1 MMKDFMIKIKVN
13 EFIRNFL
20 FLLIA
25 VFSLASCASSRIA
38 GDKSPYFFIQL
49 SDPQLGFYPDSLEKE
64 IALYEKAVKEINRL
78 KPDFVVITGD
88 LVNKERDENQLSEF
102 KRITSNIDK
111 KIPVYLTPGNHD
123 VGNSPTQED
132 IDFYESIYGYD
143 KFSFEHKN
151 SRFIGI
157 NSNLIKA
164 NTPGL
169 ESAQYDWLEKELAKG
184 QQSDHIIIFCHH
196 SFFISKPNEPEQYF
210 NIGIKTRDK
219 YLTLFKKYDVTAV
232 FAGHYHRN
240 GYGKYGNMEM
250 VTTSAIGEPLGKDP
264 PGFRVVKVY
273 KNKIEH
279 PYYSLDSMPGRIDL
293 SK

>member
-1 MMKDFMIKIKVN
+1 MNYKIKIIMN
-13 EFIRNFL
+13 EFIRNIL
-20 FLLIA
+20 FLLIIS
-25 VFSLASCASSRIA
+25 FFLSSCASSRIA
-38 GDKSPYFFIQL
+38 KDSPPFFFIQL
-49 SDPQLGFYPDSLEKE
+49 SDPQLGFYPDSIKKE
-64 IALYEKAVKEINRL
+64 IALYEKAVEEINRL

-88 LVNKERDENQLSEF
+88 LVHVERDEKQLSEF
-102 KRITSNIDK
+102 KRITSTIDK

-123 VGNSPTQED
+123 VGNSPTQKD
-132 IDFYESIYGYD
+132 IDFYKSIYGYD
-143 KFSFEHKN
+143 RFSFEHKK

-169 ESAQYDWLEKELAKG
+169 ESAQYQWLENELENA
-184 QQSDHIIIFCHH
+184 QHSDHIIIFCHH
-196 SFFISKPNEPEQYF
+196 SFFISKPDEPVQYF

-219 YLTLFKKYDVTAV
+219 YLALFKKYGVTAV

-240 GYGKYGNMEM
+240 GYGRDGDMEM
-250 VTTSAIGEPLGKDP
+250 ITTSAVGEPLGTDP
-264 PGFRVVKVY
+264 PGFRIVKVF

-279 PYYSLDSMPGRIDL
+279 PYYSLDSMPGRVDL

>member
-1 MMKDFMIKIKVN
+1 MKSHKIKIKIN
-13 EFIRNFL
+13 SINRNFR

-25 VFSLASCASSRIA
+25 IFLIASCKSSRIA
-38 GDKSPYFFIQL
+38 KDGPPFFFIQL
-49 SDPQLGFYPDSLEKE
+49 SDPQLGFYPDSIQKE
-64 IALYEKAVKEINRL
+64 IALYEKAVEEVNRL

-88 LVNKERDENQLSEF
+88 LVHIERDEMQLSEF
-102 KRITSNIDK
+102 KRITSTINK

-123 VGNSPTQED
+123 VGNSPTPED
-132 IDFYESIYGYD
+132 VDFYKSIYGDD

-157 NSNLIKA
+157 NSSLIKA

-169 ESAQYDWLEKELAKG
+169 ESAQYEWLEDELAKT
-184 QQSDHIIIFCHH
+184 QNTDHIIIFCHH
-196 SFFISKPNEPEQYF
+196 SFFISEPDEPEEYF
-210 NIGIKTRDK
+210 NIDIRTRDK
-219 YLTLFKKYDVTAV
+219 YLALFKRYGVTAV

-240 GYGKYGNMEM
+240 GYGKYGDMEM
-250 VTTSAIGEPLGKDP
+250 VTTSAVGEPLGTDP
-264 PGFRVVKVY
+264 PGLRIVKIF

-279 PYYSLDSMPGRIDL
+279 PYYSLDLMPVSVDL